1 MPIKAPEMFITFD
14 SSQPRKI
21 PRNGLKEIITF
32 KNTKVLTVT
41 LFKLAKYFRKNLSIQ
56 Q

>member
-14 SSQPRKI
+14 SSQPRKK
-21 PRNGLKEIITF
+21 PRNDLKEIITF
-32 KNTKVLTVT
+32 KNTKVLTAT
-41 LFKLAKYFRKNLSIQ
+41 LFKLAKYFRKNLSVQ